1 MEMSAG
7 GGSEV
12 HPDIPAGT
20 VALLGVMDVD
30 ERGPRWT
37 QGRDIAG
44 ALPWNIA
51 FGAAAIAGTVGL
63 HAISTVRRI
72 ADPAV
77 GIALRPPLLPR
88 ALQPA
93 RAIEMLELRGHQERH
108 SGGRQIE
115 RVLEIL
121 VPVLVEQLLDLIDL
135 NALVKRHLDVEAI
148 VAGLDLDAVVD
159 RVDVD
164 RVAGRLDVDAVLDRI
179 DLTAIA
185 RERVD
190 LDAIVAAVDIDAIA
204 SRLDVDAVLDRI
216 DLTAIVR
223 ERVDLDAI
231 VAAVDIDAIASRL
244 DVEAVIDRLD
254 LAGLAEQVI
263 EAVNLPEI
271 IRDSTG
277 SMASEAVRGVR
288 MQSIEAD
295 EAVGRVL
302 DRVFRRRRTPPASS
316 SSDGPRAPLDNE
328 ALPTVVQPSRRAE
341 P

>member
-1 MEMSAG
+1 MDMSAG
-7 GGSEV
+7 GGLEV

-20 VALLGVMDVD
+20 VALFGVMDID
-30 ERGPRWT
+30 KRGPRWT

-44 ALPWNIA
+44 PPPWNIA
-51 FGAAAIAGTVGL
+51 FGAAAIAGVVGL
-63 HAISTVRRI
+63 HALSTVRRI

-77 GIALRPPLLPR
+77 RIALRPPLVPR
-88 ALQPA
+88 AWQPA
-93 RAIEMLELRGHQERH
+93 RAIEMLERRGQQERH
-108 SGGRQIE
+108 SAGRQIE
-115 RVLEIL
+115 RILEML

-135 NALVKRHLDVEAI
+135 NALVKRHLDAEAI
-148 VAGLDLDAVVD
+148 VADMDLDAVVD

-164 RVAGRLDVDAVLDRI
+164 RVAGRLDVDAVLDRF
-179 DLTAIA
+179 
-185 RERVD
+185 
-190 LDAIVAAVDIDAIA
+190 
-204 SRLDVDAVLDRI
+204 

-231 VAAVDIDAIASRL
+231 VASVDIDAVASRL

-263 EAVNLPEI
+263 EEVNLPEI

-295 EAVGRVL
+295 EAVGRML
-302 DRVFRRRRTPPASS
+302 DRVFRRRRTSPASS
-316 SSDGPRAPLDNE
+316 SLSEPAAPLNNE
-328 ALPTVVQPSRRAE
+328 APPIDVEPSRRSH